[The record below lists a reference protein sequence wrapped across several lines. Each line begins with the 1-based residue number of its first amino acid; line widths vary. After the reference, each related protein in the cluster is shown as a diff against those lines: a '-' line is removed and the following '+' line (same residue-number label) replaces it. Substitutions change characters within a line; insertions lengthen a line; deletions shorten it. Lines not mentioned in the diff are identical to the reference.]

1 MRALERDDP
10 YTERYFKLLENN
22 VLGHSGV
29 KLQMK
34 VRDPNGQFDKVA
46 NNIIEQAW
54 EKWCSKKNCNVT
66 GQLTLHESARI
77 VLRSAARDGGILV
90 RKVKGYGN
98 DFRFAIQ
105 LIEIDH
111 LDVYYNVPTMANG
124 NEVRMGVELDQWKK
138 PVAYYLWT
146 RHPGDWYSTS
156 GFKRERISAEEMLHV
171 YNPRRT
177 LQTVGIPWLAS
188 SMLRLKMLSGFEE
201 AALVA
206 SRAGACQGGFLQSET
221 PEGYTG
227 DGTDSQGNPIMEV
240 EPGTI
245 TDLPMGKTFVAHNPA
260 YPHVNYGEYIK
271 AALRGV
277 ASGGGVSY
285 NSLANDL
292 EGVNYSS
299 IRAGVMEDR
308 EEWKQIQNWLIEA
321 FYRPVFQEWLPL
333 AILSG
338 QIRLPFSKLEKFS
351 ADTWAARRWG
361 WVDPLKDIQATTL
374 AVNNLLETRTEN
386 IAETGRDI
394 EDVFEQLAEEKK
406 LMEEYDLEPA
416 PMPGQTVIPDK
427 EEPIT
432 GDKTKPSKLTP
443 PEE

>member
-1 MRALERDDP
+1 MTGVQTCALP
-10 YTERYFKLLENN
+10 
-22 VLGHSGV
+22 
-29 KLQMK
+29 
-34 VRDPNGQFDKVA
+34 
-46 NNIIEQAW
+46 
-54 EKWCSKKNCNVT
+54 
-66 GQLTLHESARI
+66 
-77 VLRSAARDGGILV
+77 
-90 RKVKGYGN
+90 
-98 DFRFAIQ
+98 
-105 LIEIDH
+105 
-111 LDVYYNVPTMANG
+111 
-124 NEVRMGVELDQWKK
+124 
-138 PVAYYLWT
+138 
-146 RHPGDWYSTS
+146 
-156 GFKRERISAEEMLHV
+156 IS
-171 YNPRRT
+171 
-177 LQTVGIPWLAS
+177 
-188 SMLRLKMLSGFEE
+188 
-201 AALVA
+201 
-206 SRAGACQGGFLQSET
+206 
-221 PEGYTG
+221 
-227 DGTDSQGNPIMEV
+227 
-240 EPGTI
+240 
-245 TDLPMGKTFVAHNPA
+245 
-260 YPHVNYGEYIK
+260 
-271 AALRGV
+271 LRGV